1 MDDNV
6 SCKILAENKTKLYE
20 TSLIECDKNAVWSN
34 NEKET
39 RDERS
44 LQTKSTMEKHK
55 ANGENRWNWKYAQQK
70 AGHFF
75 LYSRSRDMWEEKM
88 VCVCYMMMII

>member
-75 LYSRSRDMWEEKM
+75 CTADQEICEKKKWSA
-88 VCVCYMMMII
+88 CVTWWW